1 MPLIYTTMDP
11 LTALSIAG
19 TIVRF
24 VDFALKILTTGHQLY
39 NSSSG
44 SIPAHDELKLVGRD
58 LSVLATKLDFPAR
71 TGGTHDDAF
80 LEDLCAKCESI
91 AQELIDHL
99 KKLKRQEKKGPMKS
113 FRLSLKVTWD
123 QKDLGSLIQRL
134 QSLEN
139 SLESWF
145 LNDIG

>member
-1 MPLIYTTMDP
+1 MDS

-19 TIVRF
+19 TIVDF

-39 NSSSG
+39 KSSSG
-44 SIPAHDELKLVGRD
+44 SIPAHEELKLVGRD

-71 TGGTHDDAF
+71 TGNVHDDTV

-91 AQELIDHL
+91 AQELIEHL
-99 KKLKRQEKKGPMKS
+99 KKLRRQEKKGPMKS

-123 QKDLGSLIQRL
+123 QKDLDSLIQKL
-134 QSLEN
+134 QLLQR

>member
-1 MPLIYTTMDP
+1 MDS

-19 TIVRF
+19 TIVHF
-24 VDFALKILTTGHQLY
+24 IDFSLKILTTGHQLY
-39 NSSSG
+39 KSSSG
-44 SIPAHDELKLVGRD
+44 SIPAHEELKLVGREI
-58 LSVLATKLDFPAR
+58 SVLATKLDFPAR
-71 TGGTHDDAF
+71 TGGTYDDAV

-113 FRLSLKVTWD
+113 FRFSLKVTWD
-123 QKDLGSLIQRL
+123 QKDLDSLIQRL
-134 QSLEN
+134 QLLER

-145 LNDIG
+145 LNVIG